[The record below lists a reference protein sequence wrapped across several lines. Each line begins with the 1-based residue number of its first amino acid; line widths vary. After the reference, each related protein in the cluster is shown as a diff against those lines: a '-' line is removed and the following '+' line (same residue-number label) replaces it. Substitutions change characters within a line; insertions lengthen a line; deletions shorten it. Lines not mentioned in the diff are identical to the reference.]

1 MKPLLTVKDLAIF
14 LQTSEASIRN
24 AIYKKRWDRIPPPL
38 PMGSR
43 RYWSEKQVEQWL
55 EQKIQLAYKNAYNGP
70 RTKKGRPT
78 KTETIIKQN
87 TPQL

>member
-1 MKPLLTVKDLAIF
+1 MQPLLTVKDLAKF

-24 AIYKKRWDRIPPPL
+24 AIYKKRWDRIPPPVSV
-38 PMGSR
+38 GSR
-43 RYWSEKQVEQWL
+43 RYWSEEQVEKWL
-55 EQKIQLAYKNAYNGP
+55 DHKIQHAYKQAYNGP

-78 KTETIIKQN
+78 KAETIIKQN